1 MTKKD
6 TVQIQRR
13 TRETE
18 IKLKLHL
25 VGSGQTKLELEPYF
39 LRHMLESLSI
49 HGSLDLEIQAHGQDE
64 HHLIED
70 VAICLGQAIRGAVPD
85 LKIERFADVIVPMDD
100 ALVLVALDLI
110 DRPYAQIELPDS
122 ICAHFLRS
130 MALDGKFTL
139 HVRPL
144 GGTDPHH
151 IIEAA
156 FKGLGKALRQATRP
170 LNWVSSAKGEV
181 EWR

>member
-1 MTKKD
+1 MTKKN
-6 TVQIQRR
+6 TVQVQRR

-18 IKLKLHL
+18 IRLKLRL
-25 VGSGQTKLELEPYF
+25 DGSGQTKLDLEPYF
-39 LRHMLESLSI
+39 LRHMLESFSI
-49 HGSLDLEIQAHGQDE
+49 QGSLDLEIHAQGQDE

-70 VAICLGQAIRGAVPD
+70 VGICLGQVIRRAVPN
-85 LKIERFADVIVPMDD
+85 LKIERFAHAIIPMDD
-100 ALVLVALDLI
+100 ALVLVALDLV
-110 DRPYAQIELPDS
+110 DRPYAQIELPDPLY
-122 ICAHFLRS
+122 AHFLRS

-156 FKGLGKALRQATRP
+156 FKGLGKALHQATR
-170 LNWVSSAKGEV
+170 LLIRVSSAKGEV